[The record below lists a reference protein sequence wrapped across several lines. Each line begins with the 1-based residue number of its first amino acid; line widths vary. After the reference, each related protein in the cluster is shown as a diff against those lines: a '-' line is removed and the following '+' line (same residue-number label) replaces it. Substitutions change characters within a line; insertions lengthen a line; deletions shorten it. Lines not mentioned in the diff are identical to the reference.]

1 MLSQNRSLK
10 MQSASPSPSAN
21 TTTNTD
27 AHLHAQLELL
37 SKHTTPN
44 SSDNATVPSRGAR
57 SQSSNP
63 SSASPAHGYSNGS
76 TSPPVLPPIAN
87 NHADSEAHIH
97 PDLRARAA
105 HAPAVNMM
113 PAGVSS
119 QPQQQQ
125 QQPPPPP
132 QPQQPQQQQQIAPP
146 PTTAG
151 PSTAPPIHSPPSGM
165 ALDETAEGRKAKRE
179 LSQSKR
185 AAQNRAAQR
194 AFRQRK
200 EGYIKKLEQQV
211 RDYMEME
218 QQYKATQSEN
228 YALREYV
235 IHLQSRL
242 LDVQGE
248 VPQPPPNVNLQHP
261 PMPPPAAVPTSG
273 PEVAPSN
280 GGAGPL
286 EAVAQAV
293 AGLQAQEQLAE
304 RQQFTSK
311 GFQAEQVKDEAR
323 RESEEID
330 PQLPDGLPAP
340 TASM

>member
-10 MQSASPSPSAN
+10 MQSASPSSSAN

-27 AHLHAQLELL
+27 ADLRAQLELL
-37 SKHTTPN
+37 SKHTAPS
-44 SSDNATVPSRGAR
+44 SSDNATGPARGPRPQA
-57 SQSSNP
+57 SHP

-76 TSPPVLPPIAN
+76 TSPTDVLPPIVN
-87 NHADSEAHIH
+87 NHADPEAHIH
-97 PDLRARAA
+97 PDLRARIT

-113 PAGVSS
+113 PAGIPA
-119 QPQQQQ
+119 QP
-125 QQPPPPP
+125 
-132 QPQQPQQQQQIAPP
+132 QQQIAPP
-146 PTTAG
+146 VAAAG
-151 PSTAPPIHSPPSGM
+151 PSTAPPIHSPTEM
-165 ALDETAEGRKAKRE
+165 DLDDGAEGRKAKRE

-218 QQYKATQSEN
+218 GQYKTMQSEN

-242 LDVQGE
+242 LDLQSE
-248 VPQPPPNVNLQHP
+248 IPQPPPNVNLQQP
-261 PMPPPAAVPTSG
+261 SLPPPSVPTSG

-280 GGAGPL
+280 AGAGPL

-293 AGLQAQEQLAE
+293 AGLQAQEQLAQRE
-304 RQQFTSK
+304 QFTSK
-311 GFQAEQVKDEAR
+311 GFQSEVATKEEPQ
-323 RESEEID
+323 REGDGPVD
-330 PQLPDGLPAP
+330 PSLPDSLPAP

>member
-10 MQSASPSPSAN
+10 MQSASPSSSASAN

-44 SSDNATVPSRGAR
+44 SSDNATAPSRGAR
-57 SQSSNP
+57 SQAP
-63 SSASPAHGYSNGS
+63 KPQSASPAHGYSNGS
-76 TSPPVLPPIAN
+76 NSPPSDVLPPIVN
-87 NHADSEAHIH
+87 NENTTTTDPEAHIH
-97 PDLRARAA
+97 PDLRARNI
-105 HAPAVNMM
+105 HAPVVNMM
-113 PAGVSS
+113 PAGPAP
-119 QPQQQQ
+119 PQQT
-125 QQPPPPP
+125 
-132 QPQQPQQQQQIAPP
+132 APP
-146 PTTAG
+146 ATTAG
-151 PSTAPPIHSPPSGM
+151 PSTAPPANLPAPTAM
-165 ALDETAEGRKAKRE
+165 ALDDGGAGSKAKRE

-200 EGYIKKLEQQV
+200 EHYIKKLEQQV

-218 QQYKATQSEN
+218 QSYKTMQSEN

-242 LDVQGE
+242 LDAQGE
-248 VPQPPPNVNLQHP
+248 IPQPPPNVNLANP
-261 PMPPPAAVPTSG
+261 PMQPPPPPASA
-273 PEVAPSN
+273 PEAAPPN
-280 GGAGPL
+280 PAAGTPL

-293 AGLQAQEQLAE
+293 AGLAAQEQLAG
-304 RQQFTSK
+304 RQQFSP
-311 GFQAEQVKDEAR
+311 EQGKEEAR
-323 RESEEID
+323 REGEEID
-330 PQLPDGLPAP
+330 GQLQPDGIAAAP